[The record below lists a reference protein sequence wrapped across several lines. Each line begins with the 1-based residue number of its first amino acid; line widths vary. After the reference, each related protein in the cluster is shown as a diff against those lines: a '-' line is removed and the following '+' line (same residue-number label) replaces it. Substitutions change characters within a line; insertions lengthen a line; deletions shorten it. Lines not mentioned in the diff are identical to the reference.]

1 MSLQEM
7 IRRGTKIKLNIQQ
20 FAETTDTDPKPET
33 KTDPESEG
41 DPEPPAEP
49 TVSKAAFD
57 KVAKELAEIKKKYRA
72 NLDETARQRD
82 EREEAEK
89 ATRALK
95 LENALLKNGFS
106 VDEIES
112 LRDSVADVDVEGI
125 VSGFG
130 AVIAA
135 RLKAKDDEIA
145 ALKLESVKRPPTPA
159 GEGGLE
165 VDKIT
170 AKDFAKMN
178 YQQRLELKEKHPD
191 VYKKFTGGK

>member
-7 IRRGTKIKLNIQQ
+7 IQRGSKIKLNIQQ
-20 FAETTDTDPKPET
+20 FAEPADPAPKPDGGS
-33 KTDPESEG
+33 DPNEPG
-41 DPEPPAEP
+41 DQEPPVEP
-49 TVSKAAFD
+49 TVPKSAFD
-57 KVAKELAEIKKKYRA
+57 KTAKELAEIKKKYRA

-130 AVIAA
+130 AIIAA